1 MTKARWLAV
10 VLGGLTLTAVLS
22 SQLWGDGKGQKDR
35 FVPLNN
41 REIAAMQTYIEK
53 GRPKLAAMPD
63 NNLLF
68 IGRRG
73 KQMTRQRIWQVFTE
87 LSQRVLGRAVS
98 THKFRH
104 AFVTDTI
111 NGGAEA
117 RVVQHMA
124 GHAYVSTTMRYMHS
138 DLERVRTL
146 YLKFHPRELE
156 S

>member
-1 MTKARWLAV
+1 
-10 VLGGLTLTAVLS
+10 
-22 SQLWGDGKGQKDR
+22 
-35 FVPLNN
+35 
-41 REIAAMQTYIEK
+41 MQTYIEK

-98 THKFRH
+98 AHKFRH

-117 RVVQHMA
+117 RIVQHMA